1 MQTEIDQIIT
11 ESLKKTIQIPPNLT
25 LSAIQAL
32 KKENDFSLRYD
43 FGRKLLDNGS
53 IRSRGLNIFLL
64 IQELIQSSGKPGEW
78 SFQHHS
84 YSGDFFQMAFGI
96 FSEIPGLNKNDWLEG
111 WVKIEALHQNFTNAK
126 NLEDSHLVLKANHDL
141 FNFIFHIQE
150 QLIFQFKDSIF
161 KNLKTASREF
171 VKLTDQEIQIY
182 ASSLDW
188 FQQEW
193 GRDTFITLP
202 GLLLATGHFNEAK
215 RIILKFTRYEKS
227 GLIPNMIPNSQDQN
241 GIEYNTVDAPLWYI
255 YAIKKY
261 LEYSK
266 DWKFL
271 KQIGP
276 TVRNII
282 QAYQDGTGYNR
293 FNQFC
298 PIKMDTDGLIMSP
311 AQSTWMDADP
321 GAKGNPVTPRYGKAV
336 EVNALWYLS
345 LKFYIE
351 LESRLGNSTRI
362 KSYEELSK
370 KVKENFNK
378 KFWNEKENSLY
389 DVIEG
394 DIHGAA
400 IRPNMIFAISLSD
413 DLISYERQKK
423 VFDVVSNHLLTPFG
437 LRTLSPQDPHYQER
451 YYTEKPPE
459 EKDLAYHQGT
469 VWPWLLGSYL
479 DALVK
484 VRKEEGKK
492 KIEIQNEILKLLTPL
507 TEFFLTNT
515 QGSLPEV
522 FDGNP
527 PYRPGGT
534 RSQAWSLAEILR
546 IISEY
551 LESSNSF
558 EEKISV
564 NAVVV
569 NPGKPNSLHLAE
581 LPKPK
586 ITDIPHGRG
595 VLVKS
600 LRVGLDKTDK
610 EINRGLTGNAPADS
624 DFLVIGH
631 ECVGQVLEVGP
642 NVNELEIGDYV
653 VPTVARPGNSIYDHI
668 GKYDLSLDETIY
680 ERGINFLHGYLTE
693 MFVEGP
699 EHLLKIP
706 KELAEVGV
714 LLASTS
720 VIEKGIVQAYEIQRR
735 LQMWKPKKA
744 AVLGAG
750 SIGLVTSLL
759 LRLKGLEVC
768 TLARSKAPTLN
779 SSLIE
784 QIGACYHSANETTLE
799 ECSKEHGPYDLIFEA
814 AGNSSLAFETI
825 NLLGKNG
832 VLILSNIT
840 GSGRKLEISENLK
853 EAGFSLGNKVIV
865 GSVNANREYFEMG
878 IKDLCFAQFQWPTW
892 LNKLL
897 TDKVKGMENVQE
909 LIQILQEGKNTIK
922 AVCEL

>member
-1 MQTEIDQIIT
+1 MQTEVEQIIT
-11 ESLKKTIQIPPNLT
+11 ESIKKTIQIPSNLT
-25 LSAIQAL
+25 ENSIQAL
-32 KKENDFSLRYD
+32 KKENDFNLRYD
-43 FGRKLLDNGS
+43 FGKKLLDNGS
-53 IRSRGLNIFLL
+53 IRCRGLNIFLL
-64 IQELIQSSGKPGEW
+64 IQELIRASGKMGEW
-78 SFQHHS
+78 SFAHHS
-84 YSGDFFQMAFGI
+84 HNGDFFQMAFAI
-96 FSEIPGLNKNDWLEG
+96 FSEIPGLNKNDWPEG
-111 WVKIEALHQNFTNAK
+111 WIQIESLVADFTNAK
-126 NLEDSHLVLKANHDL
+126 NFGNSHLVLKTNQDL
-141 FNFIFHIQE
+141 FNLIFNIQE
-150 QLIFQFKDSIF
+150 QLIFQFKDFIF
-161 KNLKTASREF
+161 KNLKIASREF
-171 VKLTDQEIQIY
+171 VKQADQEIQIY

-227 GLIPNMIPNSQDQN
+227 GLIPNIIPSSQDQN

-261 LEYSK
+261 LDYSK

-293 FNQFC
+293 LQQFC
-298 PIKMDTDGLIMSP
+298 PIKMDTDGLIISP

-321 GAKGNPVTPRYGKAV
+321 CGKGNPVTPRYGKAV

-351 LESRLGNSTRI
+351 LESRLGNTARI

-370 KVKENFNK
+370 KVQENFNK
-378 KFWNEKENSLY
+378 KFWNEKEDSLY

-394 DIHGAA
+394 DLHGAA
-400 IRPNMIFAISLSD
+400 LRPNMIFAISLSD
-413 DLISYERQKK
+413 DLLSYERQKK
-423 VFDVVSNHLLTPFG
+423 VFDVISNHLLTPFG
-437 LRTLSPQDPHYQER
+437 LRTLSPKDPHYQSR

-484 VRKEEGKK
+484 VRKEEGKN
-492 KIEIQNEILKLLTPL
+492 KIEIQNETLKLLTPL
-507 TEFFLTNT
+507 TEFFLTNI

-546 IISEY
+546 IVSEV
-551 LESSNSF
+551 LQSSSFF

-569 NPGKPNSLHLAE
+569 NPGKPNSLHLTE

-586 ITDIPHGRG
+586 ITDFPYGRG

-610 EINRGLTGNAPADS
+610 EINAGLAGNAPGDS
-624 DFLVIGH
+624 DFLIIGH
-631 ECVGQVLEVGP
+631 ECVGQVVEVGP
-642 NVNELEIGDYV
+642 NVNEFEIGDYV
-653 VPTVARPGNSIYDHI
+653 VPTVARAGNSIYDQI
-668 GKYDLSLDETIY
+668 GKYDLSLDETSY

-706 KELAEVGV
+706 KELLEVGV

-735 LQMWKPKKA
+735 LQMWKPRRA

-750 SIGLVTSLL
+750 SIGLLTSLL

-784 QIGACYHSANETTLE
+784 QIGACYHSAKETTLA
-799 ECSKEHGPYDLIFEA
+799 ECSKEHGPFDLIFEA
-814 AGNSSLAFETI
+814 TGNSSLALEAI
-825 NLLGKNG
+825 NHLGKNG

-840 GSGRKLEISENLK
+840 DSGRKLQISENLMN
-853 EAGFSLGNKVIV
+853 AGFSLGNKVIV
-865 GSVNANREYFEMG
+865 GSINANQEYFEMA

-897 TDKVKGMENVQE
+897 TDKVKGLENIQE
-909 LIQILQEGKNTIK
+909 LIHILQEGKNTIK